1 MDSTSESD
9 MSRLDQA
16 FSRIDPK
23 RSGFYIWRI
32 ENLQVMPIAK
42 EFYGEFFRGDSYIV
56 LSIAEEGQTPKGVD
70 MQIKDAKGGP
80 LDSHVHFWLGND
92 TSQDEAG
99 IAAYKS
105 VELDDLLG
113 GAPVQHR
120 EVEGHESQRFLSYFP
135 SGIKIKAGGAKSGF
149 NHVDKGVFQPRLIHV
164 KGKRNP
170 RFSECT
176 EISWEQMNHGDCF
189 IVDLGQIIFPWLGAE
204 CNRTEKM
211 KTLDHCRKLRDERGG
226 KANIVVL
233 EDGQEDKLDN
243 ESKQVLEKYLLLREK
258 NKVKSGKDAGEDESS
273 ERSMSANIK
282 LFSCKEE
289 DGTLRIQEVKPG
301 PLSKKDLLSDD
312 SFIIDNG
319 PSGAWLWI
327 GKKASPREKKEAMR
341 NAVGFLKKKGY
352 PSDTKVTRVVEGAEP
367 TDFKCLFKDWPQP
380 PPPGKVYTRS
390 RIAKTV
396 QTKFD
401 AATLHTNHALAA
413 ETQMVDD
420 GTGKVEIWRIE
431 NFEMVPIESVH
442 YGEFYGGD
450 CYVIFYTYTVQGREA
465 YIIYYWLG
473 LKSTSDEQGA
483 AALMAVQLDDK
494 YNGKP
499 VQVRVVQ
506 YKEPPHFM
514 ALFGGKMVIFEGGKA
529 GWTKGK
535 VTSGGQDYEGPG
547 DKYMLQ
553 VRGTSSLTCKAI
565 QVPLRASSLNSN
577 DVFVIFTKN
586 AVYSWAGKGCT
597 GDERE
602 MAKNIAARSPR
613 TLTNVF
619 EGQEKPDF
627 WNVLGGKEDYASDKI
642 LQVSPDEGSHPPRL
656 FQLSNAKGFISVEE
670 IHDFVQS
677 DLIEDDV
684 MILDAWECVYIWLG
698 KNSNK
703 VEREASQ
710 KCAIDYLRSDP
721 SGRDVD
727 TAILSV
733 KQGFEPPSFT
743 GFFGVWD
750 RDLWSKGLSFE
761 ELKKQIGEGNL
772 PITQVQVN
780 GTNASQDFN
789 EVPKYS
795 LAELQVS
802 PEELPSGV
810 DASAREIHLRDDEF
824 KKLFNMSYSDYN
836 KLPSWKQKQLKKSYK
851 LF

>member
-1 MDSTSESD
+1 
-9 MSRLDQA
+9 MSRLDPA
-16 FSRIDPK
+16 FSRVDPK
-23 RSGFYIWRI
+23 RSGFYTWRI
-32 ENLQVMPIAK
+32 ENMQVVPIAK
-42 EFYGEFFRGDSYIV
+42 EFFGEFFRGDSYIV
-56 LSIAEEGQTPKGVD
+56 LSI
-70 MQIKDAKGGP
+70 KDTKGGP
-80 LDSHVHFWLGND
+80 LDCHVHFWLGND

-135 SGIKIKAGGAKSGF
+135 NGIKIKSGGAKSGF
-149 NHVDKGVFQPRLIHV
+149 HHVDKGIFQPRLIHV

-170 RFSECT
+170 RFSECP
-176 EISWEQMNHGDCF
+176 EIDWDQMNHGDCY
-189 IVDLGQIIFPWLGAE
+189 IVDLGQVIFPWLGAE
-204 CNRTEKM
+204 CNKTEKM
-211 KTLDHCRKLRDERGG
+211 KTLEHCRKLRDERGG
-226 KANIVVL
+226 KANIFVV
-233 EDGQEDKLDN
+233 EDGQEDKLDKDA
-243 ESKQVLEKYLLLREK
+243 KQLFEKYLVIRER
-258 NKVKSGKDAGEDESS
+258 NKVKGGKEGGDDEVN
-273 ERSMSANIK
+273 ERQISANIK
-282 LFSCKEE
+282 LFSCREE

-301 PLSKKDLLSDD
+301 PLSRKDLLSDD

-327 GKKASPREKKEAMR
+327 GKKASPKEKKEAMR

-390 RIAKTV
+390 RIARTV

-401 AATLHTNHALAA
+401 ASTLHSNPALAA

-420 GTGKVEIWRIE
+420 GSGKVEVWRIE
-431 NFEMVPIESVH
+431 NFQMVPLETVH

-450 CYVIFYTYTVQGREA
+450 CYVILYTYNVQGREA

-473 LKSTSDEQGA
+473 LKSTADEQGT

-494 YNGKP
+494 HHGAP
-499 VQVRVVQ
+499 IQVRVVQ

-535 VTSGGQDYEGPG
+535 VTTNGLDYEGPG

-553 VRGTSSLTCKAI
+553 VRGTSALTCKAI
-565 QVPLRASSLNSN
+565 QVPLWASSLNSN
-577 DVFVIFTKN
+577 DVFVIFTKS

-627 WNVLGGKEDYASDKI
+627 WNVLGGKEEYASEKL
-642 LQVSPDEGSHPPRL
+642 LQDDGSHPPRL
-656 FQLSNAKGFISVEE
+656 FHLSNAKGFISVEE

-684 MILDAWECVYIWLG
+684 MILDAWECVYIWQG

-703 VEREASQ
+703 VEREESQ
-710 KCAIDYLRSDP
+710 RCAIEYLKTDP
-721 SGRDVD
+721 SGRDMD
-727 TAILSV
+727 TAIFSI
-733 KQGFEPPSFT
+733 KQGLEPPSFT

-750 RDLWSKGLSFE
+750 RDLWSKGLTYE
-761 ELKKQIGEGNL
+761 QLKKQIADGNI
-772 PITQVQVN
+772 PIEQVHENVSN
-780 GTNASQDFN
+780 GGQDFN

-795 LAELQVS
+795 LAELQVAS
-802 PEELPSGV
+802 EELPQGV
-810 DASAREIHLRDDEF
+810 DPSAREIHLLDDEF
-824 KKLFNMSYSDYN
+824 RKLFHMSYSDFN
-836 KLPSWKQKQLKKSYK
+836 KLPSWKQKQLKKSFK

>member
-1 MDSTSESD
+1 MTIK
-9 MSRLDQA
+9 MSKTDPA
-16 FSRIDPK
+16 FSRVDPK

-32 ENLQVMPIAK
+32 ENMQVTPIAK

-56 LSIAEEGQTPKGVD
+56 LSGAEEGQIPKGVNV
-70 MQIKDAKGGP
+70 QIKEIKGGP

-99 IAAYKS
+99 VAAYKS

-113 GAPVQHR
+113 GSPVQHR

-135 SGIKIKAGGAKSGF
+135 SGIKIKQGGAKSGF
-149 NHVDKGVFQPRLIHV
+149 HHVDKGVFQPRLIHV

-170 RFSECT
+170 RFSECP
-176 EISWEQMNHGDCF
+176 EIDWEQMNHGDCF
-189 IVDLGQIIFPWLGAE
+189 ILDLGNVIFPWLGAN

-211 KTLDHCRKLRDERGG
+211 KTVEHCCRLRDERGG
-226 KANIVVL
+226 KANIVFVD
-233 EDGQEDKLDN
+233 DGQEDKLDK
-243 ESKQVLEKYLLLREK
+243 ESKQLFEKYLNIKDRNKIKAEK
-258 NKVKSGKDAGEDESS
+258 EAGDDEAS
-273 ERSMSANIK
+273 ERILSANIK

-289 DGTLRIQEVKPG
+289 EGTLRIQEVKPG
-301 PLSKKDLLSDD
+301 PLYRKDLVSDD

-319 PSGAWLWI
+319 PTGSWLWI
-327 GKKASPREKKEAMR
+327 GRKASPKEKKEAMR

-367 TDFKCLFKDWPQP
+367 SDFKCLFKDWPQP
-380 PPPGKVYTRS
+380 PPPGKVYSRS

-401 AATLHTNHALAA
+401 ATTLHNNQALAA
-413 ETQMVDD
+413 ESQMVDD
-420 GTGKVEIWRIE
+420 GSGKVEVWRIE
-431 NFEMVPIESVH
+431 DFQMVPLENIH

-450 CYVIFYTYTVQGREA
+450 CYVILYTYNVQGREA

-473 LKSTSDEQGA
+473 LKSTTDEQGT

-535 VTSGGQDYEGPG
+535 SVNGVQYEGPG

-553 VRGTSSLTCKAI
+553 VRGTSALTCKAV

-577 DVFVIFTKN
+577 DVFVIFTKS

-613 TLTNVF
+613 VLTTVF

-627 WNVLGGKEDYASDKI
+627 WNVLGGKEEYASEKL
-642 LQVSPDEGSHPPRL
+642 LQDEGSHPCRL
-656 FQLSNAKGFISVEE
+656 FHLSNARGYIHVEE
-670 IHDFVQS
+670 VYDFVQS

-684 MILDAWECVYIWLG
+684 MLLDAWESIYIWFG

-703 VEREASQ
+703 AEREASQ
-710 KCAIDYLRSDP
+710 TCAIEYLKTDP
-721 SGRDVD
+721 AGRDID
-727 TAILSV
+727 TPILCI

-743 GFFGVWD
+743 GFFGIWD
-750 RDLWSKGLSFE
+750 RDIWSKGLSFE
-761 ELKKQIGEGNL
+761 ELKKQVGESNI
-772 PITQVQVN
+772 PIVEIKQN
-780 GTNASQDFN
+780 GISGSPDFN

-795 LAELQVS
+795 LVELQVAA
-802 PEELPSGV
+802 EELPSGV
-810 DASAREIHLRDDEF
+810 DPNAREIHLRDDEF
-824 KKLFNMSYSDYN
+824 KKVFNMSYSDFN
-836 KLPSWKQKQLKKSYK
+836 KLPGWKQKQMKKSFK